1 MTYPRFRDA
10 IAATLARHPAGL
22 TWRGVNAKARLA
34 VARPCPEW
42 TRRLEQEIGL
52 KRIPGTGRALVWQL
66 ASARKSNL

>member
-22 TWRGVNAKARLA
+22 TWRELNAKSHLA

-42 TRRLEQEIGL
+42 TRRLEKEIGL
-52 KRIPGTGRALVWQL
+52 MRRAGAGRALVWQL
-66 ASARKSNL
+66 ASVAKI